1 MILAPD
7 SRVVPLA
14 TSSPD
19 YDDPV
24 VEARS
29 QAPTRPVLVPTIVVA
44 PGCCLPS
51 SDFLLRERLAS
62 NQDTEVFVAL
72 ERHSGW
78 LRVVKILREGA
89 PLVARDCMRRELELL
104 LRLSSHQIPRVVD
117 AGTLAGTRPWFA
129 MTRPS
134 GRSLHAELRDHPRGV
149 GLRRA
154 IELLSS
160 TADVLAEVHAAGVVH
175 RDLKPSNLLLGTWRG
190 RESVT
195 LIDFGIATDAGRRLP
210 FISGTPSYI
219 APEQAEGALPS
230 YEADVF
236 SLGVCG
242 YELLTGQRL
251 DRPDAF
257 DRVRIQRPNWR
268 GSEPEPVR
276 AVLERCM
283 HPDPDRRYRDA
294 SYVRDALAGL

>member
-1 MILAPD
+1 MIFAHEQ
-7 SRVVPLA
+7 RVVALSTSPLEYEETA
-14 TSSPD
+14 
-19 YDDPV
+19 

-29 QAPTRPVLVPTIVVA
+29 QAPTRPVVVPAIAVA
-44 PGCCLPS
+44 SGCLLPS
-51 SDFLLRERLAS
+51 SDLLLRERLTA

-72 ERHSGW
+72 ERQSGW
-78 LRVVKILREGA
+78 LRVVKILREDA
-89 PLVARDCMRRELELL
+89 PFVARDCMRRELAFL
-104 LRLSSHQIPRVVD
+104 LRLSSRQIPRVVD
-117 AGTLAGTRPWFA
+117 AGTLNGTRPWFA

-134 GRSLHAELRDHPRGV
+134 GRSLHKELCENRQGV

-160 TADVLAEVHAAGVVH
+160 TADVVAEVHAAGVVH
-175 RDLKPSNLLLGTWRG
+175 RDLKPSNLLLGSWRG
-190 RESVT
+190 RDTVT
-195 LIDFGIATDAGRRLP
+195 LIDFGIATEVGHRLP

-230 YEADVF
+230 FEADVF

-251 DRPDAF
+251 VRPDAF

-268 GSEPEPVR
+268 GTEPPAVR

-294 SYVRDALAGL
+294 RGLRDALAGL